1 MGYVYILTNESYRYG
16 LFRRK
21 LIKIGKTERDPKD
34 RAQELNTTGVPEPFE
49 VVHRVFSHQSD
60 ELETEMHNRLKKYRS
75 NTKREFFKYP
85 VSKAI
90 KLLNELKKKD
100 FTPIEQS
107 VPPNYPEVSKPEKLN
122 DFTPELHKVSSNNSM
137 PKLGING
144 KPYYSEENGFDKARN
159 VDGMAVLIQDHV
171 TIIIDNEELELQSSH
186 EHLEAKIDELR
197 NEINILEENKKEIEE
212 TIKAD
217 QDDIAETTRSLAALE
232 SIDEQQTTVHQKT
245 EEFDKLQV
253 KQSGLEAELKKFP
266 PNEEDTPKRQQL
278 RLYPLLC
285 IFSIILS
292 LALYFFY
299 VSALDK
305 GFFSSIDINALNT
318 ESLSS
323 LNELFDPG
331 AFFRAIEKKNIW
343 LLLFPIFPLG
353 LALVI
358 HPFWSSMEKHWGA
371 GQKIIAFF
379 SGLAIFG
386 FVCLTFVFDSI
397 IALQVSKQIHTVKK
411 LTQEDIGEWSISP
424 RNPFTWDLNIILV
437 LFCGFFVSVLLSVIF
452 HFTIKLWQEARTQSA
467 DDRNSIEKKLSEL
480 ETEMHVRQDELTHL
494 SEALENS
501 KQQMGEV
508 LIDGIL
514 IKAQITGLKGDIQ
527 NRKDSVVKSD
537 KQIANVQAKI
547 VEKQKLIQK
556 QQELQSKIFINVKKL
571 RGQVSSFVTGW
582 AKYLQA
588 AKGDAAEMPT
598 VKAQDVAHDTL
609 KRYFQSRGVQ
619 WESE

>member
-1 MGYVYILTNESYRYG
+1 M
-16 LFRRK
+16 
-21 LIKIGKTERDPKD
+21 PKK
-34 RAQELNTTGVPEPFE
+34 LNTTGVPEPFE

-60 ELETEMHNRLKKYRS
+60 ELEKEMHNRLKKYRS
-75 NTKREFFKYP
+75 NKKREFFKYP
-85 VSKAI
+85 VGKAI
-90 KLLNELKKKD
+90 TLLNELNKKN
-100 FTPIEQS
+100 FTPVEQPVS
-107 VPPNYPEVSKPEKLN
+107 RNYREVSKPEKLQ
-122 DFTPELHKVSSNNSM
+122 ELHKVSSNNSM

-159 VDGMAVLIQDHV
+159 VDGMAALIQDHV
-171 TIIIDNEELELQSSH
+171 TIIIDNEELELQASH
-186 EHLEAKIDELR
+186 EHLEDEIDELR
-197 NEINILEENKKEIEE
+197 NEINILEENKNKIEE
-212 TIKAD
+212 TIKTD

-245 EEFDKLQV
+245 EELDKLQV

-266 PNEEDTPKRQQL
+266 PNEEDTPKRRQL

-305 GFFSSIDINALNT
+305 GFFSSIDINALNA

-331 AFFRAIEKKNIW
+331 AFSRAIEKKNIW

-371 GQKIIAFF
+371 GQKNIAFF
-379 SGLAIFG
+379 SGFAIFG

-397 IALQVSKQIHTVKK
+397 IALQVSKQIHTIKK

-424 RNPFTWDLNIILV
+424 KNPFTWDLNIILV
-437 LFCGFFVSVLLSVIF
+437 LFCGFFVAVLLSVIF
-452 HFTIKLWQEARTQSA
+452 HFTIKLWQEARTQG
-467 DDRNSIEKKLSEL
+467 DHDRNSIEKELKKL
-480 ETEMHVRQDELTHL
+480 ETEIHVRQEELTHL
-494 SEALENS
+494 SKALENS
-501 KQQMGEV
+501 KQQIG
-508 LIDGIL
+508 DGIL
-514 IKAQITGLKGDIQ
+514 IKAQITGLKSDIQ
-527 NRKDSVVKSD
+527 NRKDSIEKSD
-537 KQIANVQAKI
+537 RQIANIQAKI
-547 VEKQKLIQK
+547 AEKQKLIQK

-588 AKGDAAEMPT
+588 AKGDDAEVPT
-598 VKAQDVAHDTL
+598 VQAQDVAQDTL
-609 KRYFQSRGVQ
+609 EKYFQSRGVQ
-619 WESE
+619 